1 MKCSLCGN
9 EEATISVL
17 GNHFCEACNQKIKLL
32 EKNDPKTVA
41 FFRNESNYPMAN
53 PYTKK
58 HINGLIEKNK
68 ARIENTEQVIFHDN
82 IQRIDQEK
90 RKNDIVLTTCNSIDG
105 YKATKQF
112 GLVFGETIFKSG
124 FFKSLSASMTDFAQV
139 IRWGDQELTGTGEI
153 MENAREYAIEKMIDR
168 AIQKGANAIIGVD
181 SETTLNFEFVH
192 IMIYG
197 TAVFIE
203 KES

>member
-9 EEATISVL
+9 EEATTTVL
-17 GNHFCEACNQKIKLL
+17 GNHFCDECNGKIRLL

-58 HINGLIEKNK
+58 YISGLIERNK
-68 ARIENTEQVIFHDN
+68 TRVENTEQIVYHEN

-90 RKNDIVLTTCNSIDG
+90 RRSDIKLTTCNSIDG

-112 GLVFGETIFKSG
+112 GLVFGETVFKTG
-124 FFKSLSASMTDFAQV
+124 FFKSLGASMTNIAQT
-139 IRWGDQELTGTGEI
+139 IKWGDQELTGTGEI
-153 MENAREYAIEKMIDR
+153 MDNARDYAINKMIDR
-168 AIQKGANAIIGVD
+168 AIQKGANAIIGID
-181 SETTLNFEFVH
+181 TESTLSAEFVH
-192 IMIYG
+192 ITIYG